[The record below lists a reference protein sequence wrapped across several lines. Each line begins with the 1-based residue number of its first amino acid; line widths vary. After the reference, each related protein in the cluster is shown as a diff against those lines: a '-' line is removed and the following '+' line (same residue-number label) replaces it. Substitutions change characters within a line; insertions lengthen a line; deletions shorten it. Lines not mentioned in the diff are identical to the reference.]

1 MIKATDYFPKAPR
14 PGPEPVWIRSCLSI
28 VVGVAL
34 FWWSMKLRQ
43 PEPPAGAELT
53 ELAMS
58 YVHYIPGFVAVVCL
72 LYGSIF
78 LRESYHR
85 SIWRSSRIEAVLIDD
100 FRFARLKSGAA
111 GVATG
116 LLASHSPLHLMTS
129 GGAEMIALRI
139 RGRKVKK
146 LRLRVA
152 HYHFDPDNIPEAT
165 WVITPRAGWMAYLL
179 ANVAPK
185 EWSKFAAPDEVAEQ
199 LKEELAAARTRKKNR
214 IAETSD
220 ETRQHL
226 QRKYD

>member
-1 MIKATDYFPKAPR
+1 
-14 PGPEPVWIRSCLSI
+14 
-28 VVGVAL
+28 
-34 FWWSMKLRQ
+34 
-43 PEPPAGAELT
+43 
-53 ELAMS
+53 
-58 YVHYIPGFVAVVCL
+58 
-72 LYGSIF
+72 
-78 LRESYHR
+78 
-85 SIWRSSRIEAVLIDD
+85 
-100 FRFARLKSGAA
+100 
-111 GVATG
+111 
-116 LLASHSPLHLMTS
+116 
-129 GGAEMIALRI
+129 MIALRI